1 MSTTGPMSPLDRVP
15 RFARA
20 LALAVFALA
29 APGPARAQAGGG
41 ATVPPPDQL
50 VRVSAERLPIAAGG
64 AAEARLR
71 FAIAAGWHINAN
83 PSSPDYM
90 IATTVEVASTG
101 GVSAAPPHY
110 PAAKQLKLA
119 FDESQIAAWDG
130 EIAIDVPLAA
140 AAAAAPGEYPL
151 EGTIRFQA
159 CNDQV
164 CLAPATVRFTIPVTV
179 VAGAPGG
186 AVVAPGVKP
195 PSPAAGFMTIPPAG
209 VVHSPALDNP
219 LARALTRGGW
229 AALLALFATGLLL
242 NLTPCVFPM
251 LGVTVSIFG
260 ARRAAPTI
268 QVLGLAMVYVLG
280 MASMYSALG
289 VIAGLTGGLFGGAL
303 QNPLV
308 QGGIGL
314 LLVALSFSMFGLY
327 QLQAPVW
334 LLARLGGS
342 GGTSVAGVFASGL
355 VVGVIAAPCIG
366 PPIVTLL
373 AIVAAKGDPWFGF
386 RSFFTLSLGLG
397 APYLVLA
404 TFSTLIQRLPRSG
417 EWMIWVERAFGVVLL
432 SLGMFYAM
440 NAFAPRLSGWVLP
453 AALVLGGLYLGFVER
468 SASSRP
474 AFRRFKWVVGA
485 LAIAAGVTLVATSP
499 KGGIAFRAY
508 APAEIE
514 AALAGG
520 RPVML
525 EFSAEWCMPC
535 HELERSTFSDPRV
548 VAAATPF
555 AAFRVDLTHSDTPE
569 AERWRKQYG
578 ITGMPTVVFL
588 VPDGSPGGL
597 EVAAARVEG
606 FVPPEDFL
614 ERMRLASPARG
625 GATAPSGS

>member
-1 MSTTGPMSPLDRVP
+1 MTANGSMSPLGRVP

-20 LALAVFALA
+20 FALVVLALA
-29 APGPARAQAGGG
+29 APAPARAQAGSGSS
-41 ATVPPPDQL
+41 VPPPDQL
-50 VRVSAERLPIAAGG
+50 VRVSAERLTLAAGG
-64 AAEARLR
+64 AVEARLHV
-71 FAIAAGWHINAN
+71 AIAAGWHINAN

-90 IATTVEVASTG
+90 IATTVAVAPAG
-101 GVSAAPPHY
+101 GVSAAAPRY
-110 PAAKQLKLA
+110 PAAKRLKLA

-130 EIAIDVPLAA
+130 EIAIGVPLVAA
-140 AAAAAPGEYPL
+140 ADAAPGEYPL
-151 EGTIRFQA
+151 EGTVGFQA

-164 CLAPATVRFTIPVTV
+164 CLAPATVRFTIPVMI
-179 VAGAPGG
+179 VAGGG
-186 AVVAPGVKP
+186 AAPGVTPAPAP
-195 PSPAAGFMTIPPAG
+195 PAPGFMTIPPAG

-229 AALLALFATGLLL
+229 GAMLALFATGLLL

-260 ARRAAPTI
+260 ARRAAPTH

-303 QNPLV
+303 QSPLV

-314 LLVALSFSMFGLY
+314 LLVALSLSMFGLY
-327 QLQAPVW
+327 QLQAPIW
-334 LLARLGGS
+334 LLARLGGT

-386 RSFFTLSLGLG
+386 SSFFTLSLGLG

-453 AALVLGGLYLGFVER
+453 AVLVLGGLYLGFVER

-474 AFRRFKWVVGA
+474 AFRRFKWVAGA
-485 LAIAAGVTLVATSP
+485 LAVAAGVALVATSP

-508 APAEIE
+508 EPAEIE
-514 AALAGG
+514 AALASG

-548 VAAATPF
+548 AAAATPF

-588 VPDGSPGGL
+588 APDGSPGGL
-597 EVAAARVEG
+597 EVPAARVEG
-606 FVPPEDFL
+606 FVPAERFL
-614 ERMRLASPARG
+614 ERMRLAWPARG
-625 GATAPSGS
+625 DGVPSGG